1 MNNQNSSLSGRAT
14 SAMAFA
20 ATVDSIRDN
29 MKQSNWN
36 ATAEVGRAALR
47 LEGFAN
53 QDTARA
59 TLSQGR
65 SGIQSHVDAL
75 VAAMSLGA
83 SAVTLDENGREL
95 GHQFGSKL
103 KVRNESLTKSDAVM
117 GFALANDIQSWG
129 QRDLPAPNSSP
140 NKATSVVAQS
150 QGMAGGFTRPVF
162 RQEAFRDIDTH
173 ASVVYS
179 MGFGASITRQT
190 EFVMGWYP
198 PIMLDPNLAAL
209 EVKLNLLTVFNGA
222 VHDTE
227 TGNMTQ
233 FSRRNVARA
242 FENGNILNR
251 YATLAMPI
259 HSTDKADHFVPATT
273 IAPSVVTYGNR
284 SILTSW
290 LKFENDGNILGLS
303 TTAATLDT
311 QGKPTHRESLEPGT
325 KVESIL
331 IKSGADLIVLPLL
344 NLRTMN
350 FVGAQQ
356 WDQQETILN
365 GNVTLGLSG
374 SKLKTSSGAALVGPL
389 KFLADN
395 NLRIGVQMKVN
406 GSINIE
412 TANYNFARP
421 SFRLVSVEDVTT
433 NEVYTAG
440 SATWATIETAVKALE
455 AEGIKVRPFKTNSTK
470 REQGDRL
477 NTRRFVFQ
485 YMAPYRD
492 PVTVERMV
500 NTKGDHDAQD
510 LTNLMGLVKIR
521 IENEAIDHM
530 FEMFDLMR
538 AYVDMNAS
546 DGTMNDLP
554 GLAQFWTIPCF
565 HEETLDLSTYVDSV
579 KSHERAEDIQAF
591 LVLKLRDIST
601 RLLTFS
607 QWKAGMIMQN
617 NDTLPPPQI
626 NIATN
631 PILAR
636 YLLAPGDMRTLG
648 DYDYVVTTTL
658 NRQLRDKIAISFRIP
673 GQEASNDVQ
682 IFGWG
687 HLLTSAEVVFAS
699 NMMRQNDY
707 FAELQVQPRYDFLPM
722 NLTGALLTVT
732 GVKEVLGKIPGYS
745 KLIGPLN
752 VNSTVVTPVVPV
764 GP

>member
-1 MNNQNSSLSGRAT
+1 MSNHFSANSDFDASKS
-14 SAMAFA
+14 FA
-20 ATVDSIRDN
+20 KTVDQIRDN

-53 QDTARA
+53 QDAAAA

-65 SGIQSHVDAL
+65 SGIQSHLDSL
-75 VAAMSLGA
+75 VTAMAGG
-83 SAVTLDENGREL
+83 SAGVTLDENGREL
-95 GHQFGSKL
+95 GRQFASKL
-103 KVRNESLTKSDAVM
+103 KMRNESLVKGDAAM
-117 GFALANDIQSWG
+117 GFSLANDIQAWG
-129 QRDLPAPNSSP
+129 QRDLTMPALGNSKS
-140 NKATSVVAQS
+140 TTTVM
-150 QGMAGGFTRPVF
+150 QGQGLSGGYGRPVF

-198 PIMLDPNLAAL
+198 PIMLDPNQAAL

-259 HSTDKADHFVPATT
+259 YSVDKAAHFVDAAT
-273 IAPSVVTYGNR
+273 IAPRVESYGNR
-284 SILTSW
+284 NILTSW
-290 LKFENDGNILGLS
+290 LKFENDCNILGLA

-311 QGKPTHRESLEPGT
+311 QGKPTHRETLEPGT
-325 KVESIL
+325 KLESIL
-331 IKSGADLIVLPLL
+331 ISSGADVIALPLL

-350 FVGAQQ
+350 FIGSQQ
-356 WDQQETILN
+356 WDQQETIMQ

-374 SKLKTSSGAALVGPL
+374 SKLKTAAGGALTGPL

-395 NLRIGVQMKVN
+395 GLRIGVQVKLN

-412 TANYNFARP
+412 TANANVGRP
-421 SFRLVSVEDVTT
+421 SFRLVSVEDITT
-433 NEVYTAG
+433 NEVYEVG
-440 SATWATIETAVKALE
+440 SATWTTVETAIKGLV
-455 AEGIKVRPFKTNSTK
+455 AEGFKARPFKTNSTK

-485 YMAPYRD
+485 YMVPYRD

-538 AYVDMNAS
+538 AYVDMNAT

-565 HEETLDLSTYVDSV
+565 HEETLNLSDFVDSL

-591 LVLKLRDIST
+591 LVMKLRDIST

-607 QWKAGMIMQN
+607 QWKAAMIMQN

-636 YLLAPGDMRTLG
+636 YLIAPGDMRTLG

-658 NRQLRDKIAISFRIP
+658 NRRLQDKIALSFRIP

-707 FAELQVQPRYDFLPM
+707 FSELQVQPRYDFLPM
-722 NLTGALLTVT
+722 NLTGALLTVY

-745 KLIGPLN
+745 KLKGPLN
-752 VNSTVVTPVVPV
+752 VELDNIANFPVKP
-764 GP
+764 